1 MRPAPFVAGVAMNVL
16 RVIRIETAPG
26 GAVHLITEAG
36 ERIIVR
42 RREDD
47 GYSTARVVRTT
58 EEEVADRH
66 LLTVEALPRRGAE
79 PALF

>member
-1 MRPAPFVAGVAMNVL
+1 MKVL

-36 ERIIVR
+36 ERVIVR
-42 RREDD
+42 RKETE
-47 GYSTARVVRTT
+47 GYSTARIVSVAD
-58 EEEVADRH
+58 EEVVARP
-66 LLTVEALPRRGAE
+66 LLTVEALPRREAE

>member
-1 MRPAPFVAGVAMNVL
+1 MKVL

-36 ERIIVR
+36 ERVIVR
-42 RREDD
+42 RKEIE
-47 GYSTARVVRTT
+47 GYSSVRVVGAT

-66 LLTVEALPRRGAE
+66 LLTVEALPPRGAG
-79 PALF
+79 PALL

>member
-1 MRPAPFVAGVAMNVL
+1 MKVL
-16 RVIRIETAPG
+16 RVIRIETALD

-36 ERIIVR
+36 DRVIVVR
-42 RREDD
+42 KTD
-47 GYSTARVVRTT
+47 GYSMARVVGTL

-66 LLTVEALPRRGAE
+66 ILGVEALPKRGAD

>member
-1 MRPAPFVAGVAMNVL
+1 MKVL

-26 GAVHLITEAG
+26 GAVHLVTEAG
-36 ERIIVR
+36 ERVIVR
-42 RREDD
+42 RKEIE
-47 GYSTARVVRTT
+47 GYSSVRVVGAT

-66 LLTVEALPRRGAE
+66 LLTVEALPRRGAG

>member
-1 MRPAPFVAGVAMNVL
+1 MKVL

-36 ERIIVR
+36 ERVIVR
-42 RREDD
+42 RKEAE
-47 GYSTARVVRTT
+47 GYSTARVVSVA
-58 EEEVADRH
+58 EEEVAAPH